1 MTETNGNVVVRLLK
15 SLIRGLK
22 MTHKFKIGDE
32 VKVGCTYVVSELYGT
47 NDNPSYLLE
56 ANGRCSHIVLEEDL
70 ELLNKPKETEMEKPK
85 FKVGDRVRF
94 KGAGE
99 GYLYEI
105 TYCFGSGE
113 YYLSNTICG
122 LSGPNM
128 VDEDVLELIDDK
140 PAEPFEPVESVNS
153 KVERQMK
160 FEIYDEKKEQNSI
173 ILKLSD
179 GEAGSV
185 CVDIVYKNGV
195 MKGPIVRF
203 NTDGTITRYH
213 SVDKSYGFKLDEEG
227 RISIRER

>member
-1 MTETNGNVVVRLLK
+1 
-15 SLIRGLK
+15 

-32 VKVGCTYVVSELYGT
+32 VVVTGSYCKYKIIDVHDCDPLYILKPIGYCYTGPGTTYAPVWARE
-47 NDNPSYLLE
+47 NE
-56 ANGRCSHIVLEEDL
+56 L
-70 ELLNKPKETEMEKPK
+70 ELATNPKEAEMEKPK
-85 FKVGDRVRF
+85 FKVGDRVNVFRGSW
-94 KGAGE
+94 KM
-99 GYLYEI
+99 YEAKI
-105 TYCFGSGE
+105 VGWGFGN
-113 YYLSNTICG
+113 YYLITNGDIGVINRC
-122 LSGPNM
+122 
-128 VDEDVLELIDDK
+128 VKEDKLELADDK

-153 KVERQMK
+153 KVKRQMK

>member
-85 FKVGDRVRF
+85 FKVGDRVNVFRGSW
-94 KGAGE
+94 KM
-99 GYLYEI
+99 YEAKI
-105 TYCFGSGE
+105 VGWGFGN
-113 YYLSNTICG
+113 YYLITNGDIGVINRC
-122 LSGPNM
+122 
-128 VDEDVLELIDDK
+128 VKEDKLELADDK

-153 KVERQMK
+153 KVKRQMK